1 MTRIER
7 PKKHLE
13 LGPNVHNHFSVVRGD
28 IMKFHDKL
36 NLVLSMQNIPNNKLA
51 KAISVDPSLIS
62 RWRNGTRIPAN
73 HCGYIEVI
81 SHYIATHA
89 TDRQSLCELLTLT
102 EGNCDN
108 CPEIISEKLC
118 LWFNNE
124 NTESGMMV
132 SKFIERLHFAKEAT
146 IPNLPIYALPEEPTG
161 KRLSVEVY
169 KGNAGKREG
178 VIRFLSAVIKSKK
191 PCTLLLYSDES
202 MDWMLE
208 DPSFTEKWALLLYET
223 IRAGHRINIV
233 HTISRSN
240 QELMAAIDRW
250 MPLYATGA
258 ITPYYYPN
266 YQESLFR
273 RTMFIAPGIAAL
285 TSSALADTTSS
296 EQLYYND
303 QQMISNLVGEFD
315 AYLKHCRPLMRFFK
329 EENREAF
336 IALYDEFEAQKGDMY
351 FLSPWPSSSEL
362 HSFVEEFINKRTESM
377 TRHLNEYKFTTWF
390 KLLDPAELMGD
401 KIDELLPGITKEAYI
416 DNVKQILNYS
426 KQHHHFY
433 VHLDPPPIPEDI
445 IIMVKPEVGVIF
457 CKIDH
462 SPLYIAFNH
471 HMLVGAFQSF
481 VEEMVHASPQNKPD
495 IIQELENWLATT
507 NS

>member
-1 MTRIER
+1 
-7 PKKHLE
+7 
-13 LGPNVHNHFSVVRGD
+13 
-28 IMKFHDKL
+28 MKFHDKL
-36 NLVLSMQNIPNNKLA
+36 NLVLSLQNIPNNKLA

-62 RWRNGTRIPAN
+62 RWRNGTRIPAS
-73 HCGYIEVI
+73 HCGYIETI

-102 EGNCDN
+102 EGNCEN
-108 CPEIISEKLC
+108 CPDIISEKLIM
-118 LWFNNE
+118 WFKNE
-124 NTESGMMV
+124 NTESTLLV
-132 SKFIERLHFAKEAT
+132 SKFIERLHLAKEVT
-146 IPNLPIYALPEEPTG
+146 LPSLPLNALPEEPAG

-178 VIRFLSAVIKSKK
+178 VIRFLTAVIKSKK

-208 DPSFTEKWALLLYET
+208 DPAFTDKWAMLLVET
-223 IRAGHRINIV
+223 IRSGHHINIV
-233 HTISRSN
+233 HTVTRSN

-303 QQMISNLVGEFD
+303 QQMISNLACEFE

-336 IALYDEFEAQKGDMY
+336 TALYDEFEVQKGDMY
-351 FLSPWPSSSEL
+351 FLSPWPGSKEL
-362 HSFVEEFINKRTESM
+362 HSFVEAFINRRSESM
-377 TRHLNEYKFTTWF
+377 AHHLNESKFTTWF
-390 KLLDPAELMGD
+390 KLYDPLEFMDSRTDAH
-401 KIDELLPGITKEAYI
+401 LPNITKEAYI

-433 VHLDPPPIPEDI
+433 IHLDPPPIPEDI

-471 HMLVGAFQSF
+471 HMLVSAFQNF

-495 IIQELENWLATT
+495 IILELENWLDIISSYQST
-507 NS
+507 S